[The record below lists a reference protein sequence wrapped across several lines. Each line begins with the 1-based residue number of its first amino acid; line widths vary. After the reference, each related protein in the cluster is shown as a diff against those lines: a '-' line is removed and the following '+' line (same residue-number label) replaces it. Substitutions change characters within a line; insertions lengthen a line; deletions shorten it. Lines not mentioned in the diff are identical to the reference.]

1 MVRPACA
8 AGAGNAAAR
17 KEGGPYHWRLRVSG
31 PAPPM
36 EPTAITVRVPATSA
50 NLGAGFDCLG
60 LALDMYASITVTF
73 SDREQPP
80 TEDVGEKMV
89 LTAVRHAYQKMNRAA
104 PAGVRVRYNVSIPLG
119 RGLGASAVA
128 RVAGVVA
135 TNEFEGRV
143 LSEGDCLD
151 IASELEG
158 HGDNACPAMF
168 GGMQVC
174 VEAGG
179 HFLRVPCKY
188 PQDAHL
194 AILIPDHSM
203 ATKEARK
210 ALPETYSKADAV
222 HNTGRAALFVAAMA
236 AGRMD
241 LLDAATDDRIHQ
253 HQRAVLFPPMFEVFA
268 AAKSAGAHA
277 AWLSGAGSSVAA
289 ICPEASAR
297 QAANAMLATL
307 TAAGMGGRSLVTRIG
322 REGATVSLVEL
333 VKA

>member
-1 MVRPACA
+1 
-8 AGAGNAAAR
+8 
-17 KEGGPYHWRLRVSG
+17 
-31 PAPPM
+31 M

-73 SDREQPP
+73 SDREQLP

-89 LTAVRHAYQKMNRAA
+89 LTAIRQTYQRLGK
-104 PAGVRVRYNVSIPLG
+104 PGPLGVRVRYNVSIPLG

-128 RVAGVVA
+128 RVAGVIA
-135 TNEFEGRV
+135 TNEFEGHA
-143 LSEGDCLD
+143 LSEADCLD

-174 VEAGG
+174 VETDG
-179 HFLRVPCKY
+179 HFLRVPFKY
-188 PQDAHL
+188 PQDAHM

-203 ATKEARK
+203 ATKDARK
-210 ALPETYSKADAV
+210 VLPDSYSKADAV

-241 LLDAATDDRIHQ
+241 LLNAATDDRIHQ
-253 HQRAVLFPPMFEVFA
+253 RQRAALFPPMFDIFA
-268 AAKSAGAHA
+268 AAKGAGAHA

-297 QAANAMLATL
+297 KAADAMLATL
-307 TAAGMGGRSLVTRIG
+307 KGAGMGGRSLVTRIG

-333 VKA
+333 VRG